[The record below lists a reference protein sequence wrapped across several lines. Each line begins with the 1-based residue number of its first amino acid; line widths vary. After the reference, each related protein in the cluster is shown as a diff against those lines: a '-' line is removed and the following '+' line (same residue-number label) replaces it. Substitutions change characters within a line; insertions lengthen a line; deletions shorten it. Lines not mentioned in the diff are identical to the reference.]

1 MPAGVKTQQQLT
13 FKVKCKLQSGI
24 LQRRQLHSSPLK
36 GLLQWSL
43 MNVHMT
49 DVLTELEKFPSDL
62 RTIRVHFLNE
72 K

>member
-24 LQRRQLHSSPLK
+24 LLRRQLCSSPLT

-49 DVLTELEKFPSDL
+49 DVLNELGKFPSDL